1 MFKVL
6 KVHLAEFNISG
17 SGVFASENI
26 EKGQLISYYEGELIS
41 GEEGQRRF
49 ETLEEKD
56 GCFLFFFSHK
66 GKKLW

>member
-1 MFKVL
+1 L
-6 KVHLAEFNISG
+6 KLHLAVFNILG
-17 SGVFASENI
+17 SGVFASEDI

-41 GEEGQRRF
+41 AEEGQKRF

-66 GKKLW
+66 EKKLW